1 MASRRQVPASYGR
14 SIQAPGMVLHE
25 ELSAGR
31 RRIDPLPPPEL
42 RDNRLAARAAELE
55 QLAGDNHRLAATYVA
70 LKQDLAAAQREVE
83 KLKEHIRSSQ
93 TESDIQIRLL
103 LDKIAKMEVELR
115 AGESARK
122 DVQEAHLEARSLVTA
137 NMELSGKIHQA
148 MQELERARADIKK
161 LPEMHAELDT
171 LRKEHQKLR
180 KTFEYEKGSNIEKV
194 EQMKLMEK
202 DLIAMAKEVERLRAE
217 VLNAEKRA
225 QGFDPYA
232 RPYMNSDPM
241 YPAPPMHGT
250 PHVDG
255 YQIPHIPVAAGAM
268 GEGMYPYGS
277 SIAVSA
283 VTPPPPGTGGNAT
296 WGGGYDAPQARS

>member
-25 ELSAGR
+25 ELTAGR
-31 RRIDPLPPPEL
+31 RRIDQLPPPEL

-93 TESDIQIRLL
+93 AESDIQIRLL

-115 AGESARK
+115 ASESTRK
-122 DVQEAHLEARSLVTA
+122 DVQEAHLQARSLVTA

-180 KTFEYEKGSNIEKV
+180 
-194 EQMKLMEK
+194 
-202 DLIAMAKEVERLRAE
+202 
-217 VLNAEKRA
+217 
-225 QGFDPYA
+225 
-232 RPYMNSDPM
+232 
-241 YPAPPMHGT
+241 
-250 PHVDG
+250 
-255 YQIPHIPVAAGAM
+255 
-268 GEGMYPYGS
+268 
-277 SIAVSA
+277 
-283 VTPPPPGTGGNAT
+283 
-296 WGGGYDAPQARS
+296 